1 MCEEYK
7 SVFALLV
14 AQFLSAFGDN
24 AILFAVIAL
33 VMQSSDLPNWYIP
46 ALQSVF
52 ILAYILLAPFAG
64 PFADQRPKRIVLLLG
79 NLLKAAGALLI
90 LIHVEPLIAFLLVGA
105 GAAIYSPAKYGILP
119 ELVDE
124 QQLVKI
130 NSWVEGSTIVAI
142 LLGMLVGAKLADQSI
157 ALALQV
163 TIALFICSALVTLI
177 LPSARHQGSEQI
189 SAMDFVK
196 DIKLFFGQPIA
207 RFSILGAALFWSA
220 AAVLRVMI
228 VAWGALILG
237 MTTASDVAEL
247 TLFLAIGI
255 IIGSA
260 VAPFL
265 IPMQHLRRVRYAA
278 FALGILMVLL
288 AYMETLWPAR
298 IVMLMIGIAGGIFI
312 VPINAT
318 LQEIGHKSIGSGS
331 AVAILNFFANL
342 GMLFSVGI
350 YTLAEGM
357 NVSVITT
364 MSIAGI
370 MVLIIAIIIALKL
383 PKQPIQQLPE
393 N

>member
-1 MCEEYK
+1 MSK
-7 SVFALLV
+7 PVLALLL

-33 VMQSSDLPNWYIP
+33 VMQSSELPNWYIP

-64 PFADQRPKRIVLLLG
+64 PFADQRSKRIVLLLG

-177 LPSARHQGSEQI
+177 LPSVRHQGTEQI
-189 SAMDFVK
+189 SAMDFIK

-260 VAPFL
+260 LAPLL

-278 FALGILMVLL
+278 FALGILMILL

-298 IVMLMIGIAGGIFI
+298 IIMLMIGIAGGIFI

-350 YTLAEGM
+350 YTLAESM
-357 NVSVITT
+357 QIPVITS
-364 MSIAGI
+364 MSVAGTI
-370 MVLIIAIIIALKL
+370 VLIIAIIITLNL
-383 PKQPIQQLPE
+383 PKPPIQQLPE

>member
-1 MCEEYK
+1 MSK
-7 SVFALLV
+7 PVLALLL

-33 VMQSSDLPNWYIP
+33 VMQSSELASWYIP

-163 TIALFICSALVTLI
+163 TIVLFICSALVTLV
-177 LPSARHQGSEQI
+177 LPSVRHQGAEQT
-189 SAMDFVK
+189 SAMDFLK
-196 DIKLFFGQPIA
+196 DIKLFFSQPIA

-237 MTTASDVAEL
+237 MTDASDVAEL

-260 VAPFL
+260 LAPL
-265 IPMQHLRRVRYAA
+265 IIPMQHLRRVRYAA
-278 FALGILMVLL
+278 FALGILMILL
-288 AYMETLWPAR
+288 AFMETLWPAR
-298 IVMLMIGIAGGIFI
+298 SIMLMIGIAGGIFI

-357 NVSVITT
+357 HVPIVTSMSV
-364 MSIAGI
+364 AGTI
-370 MVLIIAIIIALKL
+370 VLIIAIIIALHL
-383 PKQPIQQLPE
+383 PKTSSTPSTLY
-393 N
+393 

>member
-1 MCEEYK
+1 MSN
-7 SVFALLV
+7 SVFALIL

-33 VMQSSDLPNWYIP
+33 VLQSNDLASWYIP

-79 NLLKAAGALLI
+79 NLLKAAGAVLI
-90 LIHVEPLIAFLLVGA
+90 LIQVEPLIAFLFVGA

-119 ELVDE
+119 ELVNQ

-130 NSWVEGSTIVAI
+130 NSYVEGSTIVAI

-157 ALALQV
+157 TLALQL
-163 TIALFICSALVTLI
+163 TIILFICSALVTLL
-177 LPSARHQGSEQI
+177 LPSVRHQGTQQT
-189 SAMDFVK
+189 SAMDFIK
-196 DIKLFFGQPIA
+196 DIKLFFNLPIA

-237 MTTASDVAEL
+237 MTNASDIAEL

-255 IIGSA
+255 IIGS
-260 VAPFL
+260 VLAPII
-265 IPMQHLRRVRYAA
+265 IPIQHLRRVRYAA
-278 FALGILMVLL
+278 FSLGILMILL
-288 AYMETLWPAR
+288 AFMESLWSAR
-298 IVMLMIGIAGGIFI
+298 SIMLMIGVAGGIFI

-331 AVAILNFFANL
+331 AVAILNFFANT
-342 GMLFSVGI
+342 GMLLSVGI

-357 NVSVITT
+357 HVPVVTSMSV
-364 MSIAGI
+364 AGTI
-370 MVLIIAIIIALKL
+370 VLIIAIIITLYL
-383 PKQPIQQLPE
+383 PKRPINQLP
-393 N
+393 

>member
-1 MCEEYK
+1 MSK
-7 SVFALLV
+7 SVLALLL

-33 VMQSSDLPNWYIP
+33 VMQSSELSSWYIP

-119 ELVDE
+119 ELVEE

-177 LPSARHQGSEQI
+177 LPSVRHRGSEQT
-189 SAMDFVK
+189 SAVDFVK
-196 DIKLFFGQPIA
+196 DIKLFFDQPIA

-260 VAPFL
+260 LAPLL

-298 IVMLMIGIAGGIFI
+298 IIMLMIGIAGGIFI

-342 GMLFSVGI
+342 GMLLSVGI
-350 YTLAEGM
+350 YTLAESM
-357 NVSVITT
+357 NVPVITS
-364 MSIAGI
+364 MSVAGTI
-370 MVLIIAIIIALKL
+370 VLIIAIIIALKL
-383 PKQPIQQLPE
+383 PK
-393 N
+393 

>member
-1 MCEEYK
+1 MSK
-7 SVFALLV
+7 SVLALLL

-33 VMQSSDLPNWYIP
+33 VMQNSDLPSWYIP

-177 LPSARHQGSEQI
+177 LPSVRHQGSEQI

-237 MTTASDVAEL
+237 MTTASDIAEL

-260 VAPFL
+260 LAPLL

-350 YTLAEGM
+350 YTLAESM
-357 NVSVITT
+357 NVPVITS
-364 MSIAGI
+364 MSVAGI
-370 MVLIIAIIIALKL
+370 MVLTIAIIIALKL
-383 PKQPIQQLPE
+383 PKQPIQQLPGS
-393 N
+393 

>member
-1 MCEEYK
+1 MSK
-7 SVFALLV
+7 SVLALLL

-33 VMQSSDLPNWYIP
+33 VMQSSELSSWYIP

-157 ALALQV
+157 ALALQM
-163 TIALFICSALVTLI
+163 TIVLFICSALVTLI
-177 LPSARHQGSEQI
+177 LPSVRHQGAEQV
-189 SAMDFVK
+189 SPMDFIK
-196 DIKLFFGQPIA
+196 DIKLFFNQPIA

-228 VAWGALILG
+228 VAWGALILN

-255 IIGSA
+255 IAGSA
-260 VAPFL
+260 LAPVL

-278 FALGILMVLL
+278 FALGILMILL

-298 IVMLMIGIAGGIFI
+298 SIMLMIGVAGGIFI

-342 GMLFSVGI
+342 GMLLSVGI
-350 YTLAEGM
+350 YTLAESM
-357 NVSVITT
+357 NVPVITS
-364 MSIAGI
+364 MSVAGAI
-370 MVLIIAIIIALKL
+370 VLLVAIIIALKL
-383 PKQPIQQLPE
+383 PKTSIHQLPGG
-393 N
+393 

>member
-1 MCEEYK
+1 MSK
-7 SVFALLV
+7 SVAALLV
-14 AQFLSAFGDN
+14 AQFLSAFADN

-33 VMQSSDLPNWYIP
+33 VLQSSELPGWYIP
-46 ALQSVF
+46 ALQSMF

-64 PFADQRPKRIVLLLG
+64 PFADQRPKRIVLLFG
-79 NLLKAAGALLI
+79 NLLKACGATLI
-90 LIHVEPLIAFLLVGA
+90 LIQVEPLIAFLLVGA

-124 QQLVKI
+124 QQLIKV

-157 ALALQV
+157 THALQM
-163 TIALFICSALVTLI
+163 TIGLFICSALVTLI
-177 LPSARHQGSEQI
+177 LPSVRHHGTVPTN
-189 SAMDFVK
+189 ALDFIK
-196 DIKLFFGQPIA
+196 DIKLFFDQPIA

-237 MTTASDVAEL
+237 MTSASDVAEL

-260 VAPFL
+260 LAPLL
-265 IPMQHLRRVRYAA
+265 IPMQHLPRVRYAA
-278 FALGILMVLL
+278 FALGTLMIILAFMQ
-288 AYMETLWPAR
+288 TLWTAR
-298 IVMLMIGIAGGIFI
+298 IVMLAIGTAGGIFI

-318 LQEIGHKSIGSGS
+318 LQEIGHRSIGSGS

-342 GMLFSVGI
+342 GMLLSVGI
-350 YTLAEGM
+350 YTLAEGLHVAVVTSM
-357 NVSVITT
+357 SVAGTIVLVIAVVIT
-364 MSIAGI
+364 
-370 MVLIIAIIIALKL
+370 LHL
-383 PKQPIQQLPE
+383 PAAVVQRPDE
-393 N
+393 

>member
-1 MCEEYK
+1 MSK
-7 SVFALLV
+7 SVLALLL

-33 VMQSSDLPNWYIP
+33 VMQSSELPSWYIP

-124 QQLVKI
+124 RQLVKI

-142 LLGMLVGAKLADQSI
+142 LLGMLVGAKLADTSI
-157 ALALQV
+157 ALALQM

-177 LPSARHQGSEQI
+177 LPSVRHQGSEQI

-260 VAPFL
+260 LAPFL

-278 FALGILMVLL
+278 FALGILIVLL

-342 GMLFSVGI
+342 GMLLSVGI
-350 YTLAEGM
+350 YTLAESM
-357 NVSVITT
+357 NVPVITS
-364 MSIAGI
+364 MSVAGTI
-370 MVLIIAIIIALKL
+370 VLIIAIIITLNL
-383 PKQPIQQLPE
+383 PKPPIQQLPG

>member
-1 MCEEYK
+1 MSK
-7 SVFALLV
+7 SVLALLL

-33 VMQSSDLPNWYIP
+33 VMQSSELSSWYIP

-157 ALALQV
+157 ALALQM
-163 TIALFICSALVTLI
+163 TIVLFICSALVTLI
-177 LPSARHQGSEQI
+177 LPSVRHQGAEQV
-189 SAMDFVK
+189 SPMDFIK
-196 DIKLFFGQPIA
+196 DIKLFFNQPIA

-228 VAWGALILG
+228 VAWGALILN

-255 IIGSA
+255 IAGSA
-260 VAPFL
+260 LAPVL

-278 FALGILMVLL
+278 FALGILMILL

-298 IVMLMIGIAGGIFI
+298 SIMLMIGVAGGIFI

-342 GMLFSVGI
+342 GMLLSVGI
-350 YTLAEGM
+350 YTLAESM
-357 NVSVITT
+357 NVPVITS
-364 MSIAGI
+364 MSVAGTI
-370 MVLIIAIIIALKL
+370 VLLVAIIIALKL
-383 PKQPIQQLPE
+383 PKTSIHQLPGG
-393 N
+393 

>member
-1 MCEEYK
+1 MRK
-7 SVFALLV
+7 SVLALLL

-33 VMQSSDLPNWYIP
+33 VMQSSELSNWYIP

-90 LIHVEPLIAFLLVGA
+90 LVHVEPLIAFLLVGA

-177 LPSARHQGSEQI
+177 LPSVRHQGTEQT

-260 VAPFL
+260 LAPLL

-298 IVMLMIGIAGGIFI
+298 MIMLMIGIAGGIFI

-350 YTLAEGM
+350 YTLAESM
-357 NVSVITT
+357 NVPVITS
-364 MSIAGI
+364 MSVAGTI
-370 MVLIIAIIIALKL
+370 VLIIAIIIALKL
-383 PKQPIQQLPE
+383 PKTSIQQLPE
-393 N
+393 S

>member
-1 MCEEYK
+1 MSK
-7 SVFALLV
+7 SVLALLL

-33 VMQSSDLPNWYIP
+33 VMQSSELSSWYIP

-157 ALALQV
+157 ALALQM
-163 TIALFICSALVTLI
+163 TIVLFICSALVTLI
-177 LPSARHQGSEQI
+177 LPSVRHQGAEQV
-189 SAMDFVK
+189 SPMDFIK
-196 DIKLFFGQPIA
+196 DIKLFFNQPIA

-228 VAWGALILG
+228 VAWGALILN

-255 IIGSA
+255 IVGSA
-260 VAPFL
+260 LAPVL

-278 FALGILMVLL
+278 FSLGILMILL

-298 IVMLMIGIAGGIFI
+298 SIMLMIGVAGGIFI

-350 YTLAEGM
+350 YTLAESM
-357 NVSVITT
+357 NVPVITS
-364 MSIAGI
+364 MSVAGAI
-370 MVLIIAIIIALKL
+370 VLIVAIIIALKL
-383 PKQPIQQLPE
+383 PKTSIHQLPGG
-393 N
+393 

>member
-1 MCEEYK
+1 MSK
-7 SVFALLV
+7 SVLSLLV

-33 VMQSSDLPNWYIP
+33 VMQSSELPNWYIP

-157 ALALQV
+157 ALALQM

-177 LPSARHQGSEQI
+177 LPSIRHQGTEQV
-189 SAMDFVK
+189 STMDFIK
-196 DIKLFFGQPIA
+196 DIKLFFSQPIA

-260 VAPFL
+260 LAPLL

-278 FALGILMVLL
+278 FALGILMILL

-298 IVMLMIGIAGGIFI
+298 IIMLMIGIAGGIFI

-350 YTLAEGM
+350 YTLAESM
-357 NVSVITT
+357 QIPVITS
-364 MSIAGI
+364 MSVAGTI
-370 MVLIIAIIIALKL
+370 VLIIAIIITLNL
-383 PKQPIQQLPE
+383 PKPPIQQLPE

>member
-1 MCEEYK
+1 MSK
-7 SVFALLV
+7 SVLALLL

-33 VMQSSDLPNWYIP
+33 VMQSSELSSWYIP

-90 LIHVEPLIAFLLVGA
+90 LLHVEPLIAFLLVGA

-142 LLGMLVGAKLADQSI
+142 LLGMLVGAKLADTSI
-157 ALALQV
+157 ALALQM

-177 LPSARHQGSEQI
+177 LPSVRHQGSEQI

-228 VAWGALILG
+228 VAWGALVLG

-260 VAPFL
+260 LAPFL

-298 IVMLMIGIAGGIFI
+298 MIMLMIGIAGGIFI

-350 YTLAEGM
+350 YTLAESM
-357 NVSVITT
+357 DVPVITS
-364 MSIAGI
+364 MSVAGAA
-370 MVLIIAIIIALKL
+370 VLIIAIIIALKL
-383 PKQPIQQLPE
+383 PKTSIQQLPE
-393 N
+393 S

>member
-1 MCEEYK
+1 MSK
-7 SVFALLV
+7 SVAALLV

-33 VMQSSDLPNWYIP
+33 VLHSGELPSWYIP

-64 PFADQRPKRIVLLLG
+64 PFADQRPKRIVLLIG
-79 NLLKAAGALLI
+79 NLLKACGATLI
-90 LIHVEPLIAFLLVGA
+90 LIQVEPLIAFLLVGA

-124 QQLVKI
+124 QKLIKV

-157 ALALQV
+157 TQALQM
-163 TIALFICSALVTLI
+163 TIGLFICSALVTLI
-177 LPSARHQGSEQI
+177 LPSVRHHGTVPT
-189 SAMDFVK
+189 SALDFIK
-196 DIKLFFGQPIA
+196 DIKLFFDQPIA

-220 AAVLRVMI
+220 ASVLRVMI

-237 MTTASDVAEL
+237 MTSASDVAEL

-255 IIGSA
+255 IFGSA
-260 VAPFL
+260 LAPLL

-278 FALGILMVLL
+278 FALGTLMIILAFMQ
-288 AYMETLWPAR
+288 TLWPAR
-298 IVMLMIGIAGGIFI
+298 IVMLAIGTAGGIFI

-318 LQEIGHKSIGSGS
+318 LQEIGHQSIGSGS

-342 GMLFSVGI
+342 GMLLSVGI
-350 YTLAEGM
+350 YTLAEGLHVAVVTSM
-357 NVSVITT
+357 SVAGTIVLVIAAVIT
-364 MSIAGI
+364 
-370 MVLIIAIIIALKL
+370 LHL
-383 PKQPIQQLPE
+383 PKAVVQQSGE
-393 N
+393 

>member
-1 MCEEYK
+1 MNK
-7 SVFALLV
+7 SVFALIF

-33 VMQSSDLPNWYIP
+33 VLQSSEIQSWYIP

-64 PFADQRPKRIVLLLG
+64 PFADHRPKRIVLLLG
-79 NLLKAAGALLI
+79 NLLKGAGSLLI

-142 LLGMLVGAKLADQSI
+142 LLGMLVGAKLADHSI
-157 ALALQV
+157 TLALQM
-163 TIALFICSALVTLI
+163 TIALFISSALVTLL
-177 LPSARHQGSEQI
+177 LPSVRHQGAEQS
-189 SAMDFVK
+189 SAMDFLK
-196 DIKLFFGQPIA
+196 DIKIFFNQPIA

-228 VAWGALILG
+228 VAWGAIVLG
-237 MTTASDVAEL
+237 MTDASDVAEL
-247 TLFLAIGI
+247 TIFLAIGI

-260 VAPFL
+260 LAPL
-265 IPMQHLRRVRYAA
+265 IIPIEHLRRVRYAA

-288 AYMETLWPAR
+288 AFMQSLWPAR
-298 IVMLMIGIAGGIFI
+298 CVMLMIGIAGGIFI

-318 LQEIGHKSIGSGS
+318 LQEIGHKSIGSGT

-342 GMLFSVGI
+342 GMLLSVGM

-357 NVSVITT
+357 HVPIVTSMSV
-364 MSIAGI
+364 AGI
-370 MVLIIAIIIALKL
+370 LVLIIAIIITLYL
-383 PKQPIQQLPE
+383 PRQPIQQLPE

>member
-1 MCEEYK
+1 MSK
-7 SVFALLV
+7 SVLALLL

-33 VMQSSDLPNWYIP
+33 VMQSSELPSWYIP

-124 QQLVKI
+124 RQLVKI

-142 LLGMLVGAKLADQSI
+142 LLGMLVGAKLADTSI
-157 ALALQV
+157 ALALQM

-177 LPSARHQGSEQI
+177 LPSVRHQGSEQI

-260 VAPFL
+260 LAPFL

-278 FALGILMVLL
+278 FALGILIVLL

-342 GMLFSVGI
+342 GMLLSVGI
-350 YTLAEGM
+350 YTLAESM
-357 NVSVITT
+357 QISVITS
-364 MSIAGI
+364 MSVAGI
-370 MVLIIAIIIALKL
+370 MVLTIAIIIALKL
-383 PKQPIQQLPE
+383 PKQPIQQLPGS
-393 N
+393 

>member
-1 MCEEYK
+1 MSK
-7 SVFALLV
+7 PVLALLL

-33 VMQSSDLPNWYIP
+33 VMQSSDLPSWYIP

-142 LLGMLVGAKLADQSI
+142 LLGMLVGAKLADTSI
-157 ALALQV
+157 ALALQM

-177 LPSARHQGSEQI
+177 LPSVRHQGTEQI
-189 SAMDFVK
+189 SAMDFIK

-260 VAPFL
+260 LAPLL

-278 FALGILMVLL
+278 FALGILMILL

-298 IVMLMIGIAGGIFI
+298 IIMLMIGIAGGIFI

-342 GMLFSVGI
+342 GMLLSVGI
-350 YTLAEGM
+350 YTLAESM
-357 NVSVITT
+357 QIPVITS
-364 MSIAGI
+364 MSVAGAI
-370 MVLIIAIIIALKL
+370 VMIIAIIITLNL
-383 PKQPIQQLPE
+383 PKPPIQQLPE

>member
-1 MCEEYK
+1 MSK

-33 VMQSSDLPNWYIP
+33 VMKSSELPSWYIP

-52 ILAYILLAPFAG
+52 ILAYILLAAFAG
-64 PFADQRPKRIVLLLG
+64 PFADHHPKRIVLLLG

-90 LIHVEPLIAFLLVGA
+90 LVHVEPLLAFLLVGA

-119 ELVDE
+119 ELVGE

-130 NSWVEGSTIVAI
+130 NSWIEGSTIVAI

-157 ALALQV
+157 ALALQM

-177 LPSARHQGSEQI
+177 LPSVRHAGKQHVT
-189 SAMDFVK
+189 AMDFIN

-207 RFSILGAALFWSA
+207 RFSILGATLFWSA

-237 MTTASDVAEL
+237 MTNASDVAEL
-247 TLFLAIGI
+247 TVFLAIGI

-260 VAPFL
+260 LAPVI
-265 IPMQHLRRVRYAA
+265 IPMQKLRRVRYAA
-278 FALGILMVLL
+278 FAFGLLMVLL
-288 AYMETLWPAR
+288 AFMESLWPAR
-298 IVMLMIGIAGGIFI
+298 ITMLMIGMAGGIFI

-318 LQEIGHKSIGSGS
+318 LQEIGHQSIGSGS

-342 GMLFSVGI
+342 GMLVSVGL
-350 YTLAEGM
+350 YTLSESM
-357 NVSVITT
+357 NVPIVTSMSV
-364 MSIAGI
+364 AGTI
-370 MVLIIAIIIALKL
+370 VLLIAIMIALHL
-383 PKQPIQQLPE
+383 PKTPIQFTDH
-393 N
+393 

>member
-1 MCEEYK
+1 MSK
-7 SVFALLV
+7 PVLALLL

-33 VMQSSDLPNWYIP
+33 VMQSSELPNWYIP

-177 LPSARHQGSEQI
+177 LPSVRHQGTEQI
-189 SAMDFVK
+189 SAMDFIK
-196 DIKLFFGQPIA
+196 DMNLFFGHPIA

-260 VAPFL
+260 LAPLL

-278 FALGILMVLL
+278 FALGILMILL

-298 IVMLMIGIAGGIFI
+298 IIMLMIGIAGGIFI

-342 GMLFSVGI
+342 GMLLSVGI
-350 YTLAEGM
+350 YTLAESM
-357 NVSVITT
+357 QIPVITS
-364 MSIAGI
+364 MSVAGAI
-370 MVLIIAIIIALKL
+370 VLIIAIIITLNL
-383 PKQPIQQLPE
+383 PKPPIQQLPE

>member
-1 MCEEYK
+1 MSK
-7 SVFALLV
+7 SVLALLL

-33 VMQSSDLPNWYIP
+33 VMQSSELPSWYIP

-142 LLGMLVGAKLADQSI
+142 LLGMLVGAKLADTSI
-157 ALALQV
+157 ALALQM

-177 LPSARHQGSEQI
+177 LPSVRHQGSEQI

-260 VAPFL
+260 LAPFL

-278 FALGILMVLL
+278 FALGILIVLL

-342 GMLFSVGI
+342 GMLLSVGI
-350 YTLAEGM
+350 YTLAESM
-357 NVSVITT
+357 NVPVITS
-364 MSIAGI
+364 MSVAGTI
-370 MVLIIAIIIALKL
+370 VLIIAIIITLNL
-383 PKQPIQQLPE
+383 PKPPIQQLPG

>member
-1 MCEEYK
+1 
-7 SVFALLV
+7 LLA

-33 VMQSSDLPNWYIP
+33 VMQSSELPSWYIP

-64 PFADQRPKRIVLLLG
+64 PFADQRPKRMVLLLG

-177 LPSARHQGSEQI
+177 LPSVQHHGAKQT
-189 SAMDFVK
+189 SAMDFIK
-196 DIKLFFGQPIA
+196 DIKLFFNQPIA

-228 VAWGALILG
+228 IAWGALILN

-260 VAPFL
+260 LAPFL
-265 IPMQHLRRVRYAA
+265 IPMQQLRRVRYAA
-278 FALGILMVLL
+278 FSLGILMILL

-312 VPINAT
+312 VPINAS
-318 LQEIGHKSIGSGS
+318 LQEIGHKTIGSGS

-342 GMLFSVGI
+342 GMLLSVGI
-350 YTLAEGM
+350 YTLAESM
-357 NVSVITT
+357 AIPVITS
-364 MSIAGI
+364 MSVAGI
-370 MVLIIAIIIALKL
+370 LVLIFAIIIAVKL
-383 PKQPIQQLPE
+383 PKTTIHQHS
-393 N
+393 

>member
-1 MCEEYK
+1 MSK
-7 SVFALLV
+7 SVLALLL

-33 VMQSSDLPNWYIP
+33 VMQSSELSSWYIP

-90 LIHVEPLIAFLLVGA
+90 LLHVEPLIAFLLVGA

-177 LPSARHQGSEQI
+177 LPSVRHQGAEQT

-228 VAWGALILG
+228 VAWGALVLG

-260 VAPFL
+260 LAPFL

-298 IVMLMIGIAGGIFI
+298 MIMLMIGIAGGIFI

-350 YTLAEGM
+350 YTLAESM
-357 NVSVITT
+357 DVPVITS
-364 MSIAGI
+364 MSVAGAA
-370 MVLIIAIIIALKL
+370 VLIIAIIIALKL
-383 PKQPIQQLPE
+383 PKTSIQQLPE
-393 N
+393 S